1 MRAHRLL
8 FLILDFFSLKLVIW
22 KACTHSSRSHASESR
37 IYTHGLFLPRLT
49 CLNTCQGTQSSLEGR
64 RVQGSLGKSVPRKRF
79 STSCVLDKLCS
90 LLSCNFAWESLS
102 GYKPWGESCYCSC
115 SRRLSS
121 RLSSLPCIE
130 ETRQPVSSCISSSM
144 QLSSCCVSVVMSVVS
159 FGCIVVMCDQVWPAL
174 RSQHNKNHCLTYS
187 VQHSNIT
194 LINSVH
200 QSCLFS
206 ANCCLS
212 SWIFHRQLGCL
223 STLSFY
229 DYYWLSKY
237 CKIILPSY
245 RILVVDP
252 RLRNQLRHPA
262 SQVSRD
268 VTLKTTCFDEVSQGK
283 LLSTRQHGKSTGHV
297 SVCGEG
303 IKRVHIDYSGWH
315 FFAQDFHWWR
325 SI

>member
-1 MRAHRLL
+1 MNTNSCNYEPVFFLLSLRSFESRNNLSWNRGDWTSYWEMRAHRLL

-90 LLSCNFAWESLS
+90 LLSCSFAWESLS

-159 FGCIVVMCDQVWPAL
+159 FGCILSWCVIRCD
-174 RSQHNKNHCLTYS
+174 
-187 VQHSNIT
+187 
-194 LINSVH
+194 
-200 QSCLFS
+200 
-206 ANCCLS
+206 
-212 SWIFHRQLGCL
+212 
-223 STLSFY
+223 
-229 DYYWLSKY
+229 
-237 CKIILPSY
+237 
-245 RILVVDP
+245 
-252 RLRNQLRHPA
+252 
-262 SQVSRD
+262 
-268 VTLKTTCFDEVSQGK
+268 
-283 LLSTRQHGKSTGHV
+283 LL
-297 SVCGEG
+297 
-303 IKRVHIDYSGWH
+303 
-315 FFAQDFHWWR
+315 
-325 SI
+325 